1 VEAAFFDLDKTVI
14 AKASMMAF
22 AGDFR
27 RAGLL
32 NRRTMAKGLWIQL
45 VYIHAGASS
54 NKLARVRRSV
64 LAVTRGW
71 DQTQVRRVVGEKLSS
86 AIDPI
91 TYTEA
96 RELIDEHRR
105 AGRRVYLVSAAPV
118 EIVEPLAWH
127 LGAHGAVASVA
138 TVGPDGRYTG
148 ELERY
153 AYGEEKA
160 SLIRRLAVSDG
171 LDLAG
176 SFAYT
181 DSATDV
187 PMLETVGH
195 PVAVNPD
202 RALRRI
208 AYLRGW
214 DVRRFHGVLQ
224 LERVAPESK
233 EPTTST
239 RAGSWTRWGSAI
251 AAVVATAG
259 GAGALAWRVR
269 SHPGLGS
276 AKSPG
281 LLG

>member
-1 VEAAFFDLDKTVI
+1 
-14 AKASMMAF
+14 
-22 AGDFR
+22 
-27 RAGLL
+27 
-32 NRRTMAKGLWIQL
+32 
-45 VYIHAGASS
+45 
-54 NKLARVRRSV
+54 
-64 LAVTRGW
+64 
-71 DQTQVRRVVGEKLSS
+71 
-86 AIDPI
+86 
-91 TYTEA
+91 
-96 RELIDEHRR
+96 
-105 AGRRVYLVSAAPV
+105 LVSAAPA

-160 SLIRRLAVSDG
+160 SLIRRLADTDG

-187 PMLETVGH
+187 PMLEAVGH

-208 AYLRGW
+208 ACLRGW
-214 DVRRFHGVLQ
+214 DVRQFHGVRQ
-224 LERVAPESK
+224 PTEVAPRPNDTAPMPSGR
-233 EPTTST
+233 S
-239 RAGSWTRWGSAI
+239 GSWTRRGSAI

-269 SHPGLGS
+269 SHPGLGG